1 MHRITI
7 VSLVLAVLTS
17 IGAARQV
24 AGGSGHEDA
33 TALFA
38 TLWTEAQR
46 RLPPTGFAY
55 EFRSTQYA
63 TRSAQEIAEWEQR
76 LALTPDHPEHAALRI
91 ERYRVERGPDIIEY
105 QVWWMGPDSFRLC
118 QTQPRSDPAARYQD
132 TTITSRA
139 VWQLGSTASGGQLAV
154 LEPGAPFPAERA
166 YFGATGSSAGA
177 WLSRFTSGS
186 FSALTLANGAPA
198 GAEWSGENLIGRIRL
213 PSGFIVRV
221 SGILGTGSPAYR
233 VRELSSTP
241 PDARVPTLRL
251 RFHDWIPEPA
261 LDGALVARRVE
272 RLDAEGRVVELLE
285 LTSVRPINN
294 EEFERVTAIPAHDG
308 EDPIRGASTYTSI
321 FDYRPGAH
329 TFTSISADGT
339 TTTIPLATAREGWPG
354 MRALGWIVAAIM
366 VACLLWVRIHRARRL
381 TSAAYGRPS
390 PE

>member
-1 MHRITI
+1 M
-7 VSLVLAVLTS
+7 
-17 IGAARQV
+17 GAATGADTRPSR
-24 AGGSGHEDA
+24 A
-33 TALFA
+33 
-38 TLWTEAQR
+38 R
-46 RLPPTGFAY
+46 R
-55 EFRSTQYA
+55 
-63 TRSAQEIAEWEQR
+63 
-76 LALTPDHPEHAALRI
+76 TPDRAVSGRTRAGYHRVPGVDGVRLVASASAASLRPSCTLP
-91 ERYRVERGPDIIEY
+91 GHHDH
-105 QVWWMGPDSFRLC
+105 
-118 QTQPRSDPAARYQD
+118 
-132 TTITSRA
+132 ITA
-139 VWQLGSTASGGQLAV
+139 VWQLGVQRAGSVAV